1 MATNRAPSSLPTAL
15 SFKKSSHRLLRKEGL
30 LSQVLSLQK
39 GRDRAQEEQTCSEH
53 PSRKASASCPIFH
66 RTRKG
71 LCSQEEDHLGREEGG
86 VQTPFPRLVLRPPG
100 RALSPDHP
108 SGISNSTT
116 GHSTFCLPKLQ
127 EWGKLGLGDPTAFI
141 SNLLSGKDRG
151 YKVSP

>member
-1 MATNRAPSSLPTAL
+1 MATNRAPSSAH
-15 SFKKSSHRLLRKEGL
+15 SFELQEVISQAAEKGGLVGYPPCRKKEMEHRKNRLG
-30 LSQVLSLQK
+30 
-39 GRDRAQEEQTCSEH
+39 SEH

-71 LCSQEEDHLGREEGG
+71 LCNRDEDHLGREEGG
-86 VQTPFPRLVLRPPG
+86 GQTPFPRLVLRPPG

-108 SGISNSTT
+108 AGISNSTT

-127 EWGKLGLGDPTAFI
+127 GCGKLVPGDPTAFI